1 MEYVALDVHKN
12 YTLDVHKNYTWA
24 REENPKGERLYESRL
39 AHVHGTI
46 KNFVEGF
53 SRCNRDLEFFNVA
66 NTVLSIFRRMEIHAH
81 KHHSNH
87 ELLLSHGWHTPLAI
101 DSETRHRG
109 FHCDVHLKFFK

>member
-87 ELLLSHGWHTPLAI
+87 ELLLSHWLAHAA
-101 DSETRHRG
+101 RY
-109 FHCDVHLKFFK
+109 